1 MRDLEMS
8 YYNIYHYCNVADNL
22 ISYFT
27 CDIEWAP
34 TGAQFTDAFFAD
46 QPENFRKYSAL
57 HEFCEFVID
66 RLLYEETHKQ
76 LQRIQDEYDKY
87 DKTLDK
93 RLRLQKAFCYDKRF
107 TASTKI
113 EIDYLFDYL
122 GIKHKAFFDFLLERN
137 FTLIEDSYDEFI
149 EFDSVLGD
157 VVLQLSKEMFYVLF
171 QNRDFLLKFNLYL
184 SYSNHYDM
192 ERCSIPF
199 WAKRAVKYRDKGRCV
214 FCGADL
220 SGLLDVEDDRSVHYD
235 HIVPLHEGG
244 INDISNLQLLCQHC
258 NTSKKATILTSNKYK
273 DWYNMD

>member
-1 MRDLEMS
+1 M
-8 YYNIYHYCNVADNL
+8 
-22 ISYFT
+22 
-27 CDIEWAP
+27 
-34 TGAQFTDAFFAD
+34 
-46 QPENFRKYSAL
+46 
-57 HEFCEFVID
+57 
-66 RLLYEETHKQ
+66 
-76 LQRIQDEYDKY
+76 
-87 DKTLDK
+87 
-93 RLRLQKAFCYDKRF
+93 
-107 TASTKI
+107 
-113 EIDYLFDYL
+113 
-122 GIKHKAFFDFLLERN
+122 GIKHKVFFDFLLESN

-235 HIVPLHEGG
+235 HIVPSHEGG

-273 DWYNMD
+273 DWYDMD